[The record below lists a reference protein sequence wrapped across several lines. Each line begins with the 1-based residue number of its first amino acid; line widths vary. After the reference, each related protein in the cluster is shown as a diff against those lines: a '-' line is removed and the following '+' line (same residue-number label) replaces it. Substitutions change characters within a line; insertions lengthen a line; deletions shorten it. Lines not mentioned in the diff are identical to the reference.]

1 MADKDDNYYPLQL
14 RAINDLLAGKWDGLI
29 DLLADCKKGKS
40 TPSDHVLFLLER
52 LRDQD
57 PSLNYWLL
65 SNKSLRPPR
74 GGGRPVKDVSQED
87 YILDWLCIFVDA
99 KKYDIYEETN
109 FLLQM
114 SMFWNYCPKTGNY
127 LRTDLLR
134 YKLLKKEAGNRK
146 NVCGKKP
153 S

>member
-1 MADKDDNYYPLQL
+1 MADKDDNFYPLQL

-29 DLLADCKKGKS
+29 DLLADCKKGNS
-40 TPSDHVLFLLER
+40 TPSDHVIFLLER

-87 YILDWLCIFVDA
+87 YILDWLCIYVDA
-99 KKYDIYEETN
+99 KKYVIYEETN
-109 FLLQM
+109 SFASDEHVLELLSQDWQLP
-114 SMFWNYCPKTGNY
+114 SD
-127 LRTDLLR
+127 RSAR
-134 YKLLKKEAGNRK
+134 YKLLKRSRQQ
-146 NVCGKKP
+146 KKRMW
-153 S
+153 

>member
-1 MADKDDNYYPLQL
+1 LEEKDDNYYPLQL

-40 TPSDHVLFLLER
+40 TPSDHVIFLLER

-65 SNKSLRPPR
+65 SNKTLRPPR
-74 GGGRPVKDVSQED
+74 GGGRPVIDVSKED

-99 KKYDIYEETN
+99 KKYDIYKETN
-109 FLLQM
+109 SFATDEHVLELLSQDWQLP
-114 SMFWNYCPKTGNY
+114 SD
-127 LRTDLLR
+127 RSAR
-134 YKLLKKEAGNRK
+134 YKLLKRSRQQ
-146 NVCGKKP
+146 KKRMW
-153 S
+153 